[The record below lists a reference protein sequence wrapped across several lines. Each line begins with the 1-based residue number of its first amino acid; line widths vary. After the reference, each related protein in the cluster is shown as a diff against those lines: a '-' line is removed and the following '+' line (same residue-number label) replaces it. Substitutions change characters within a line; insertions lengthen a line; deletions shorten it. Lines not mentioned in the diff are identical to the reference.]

1 MFGILCLYKPSS
13 PSLRADLSK
22 PTTKNHFC
30 LPGKTRGDS
39 GPRAGIFPMELGH
52 GQVLGE
58 FECLVTA
65 L

>member
-22 PTTKNHFC
+22 PTPKIPFY
-30 LPGKTRGDS
+30 LPGKTPGAS
-39 GPRAGIFPMELGH
+39 GPRAVIFPVGLGH